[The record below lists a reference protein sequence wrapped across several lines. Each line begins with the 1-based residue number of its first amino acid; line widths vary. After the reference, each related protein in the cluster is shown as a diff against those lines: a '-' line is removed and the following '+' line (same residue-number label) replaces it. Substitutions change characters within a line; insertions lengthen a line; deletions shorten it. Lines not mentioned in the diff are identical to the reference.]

1 MRNYHVKRHRTT
13 ILEEMLSELGERDKL
28 AYFYCSFSDSESLD
42 PINILGSILAQLCSP
57 EECIRGTV
65 GELYEKNTKAF
76 GKPQRL
82 GSEKLVELILQQIND
97 DHRTLIFLD
106 AINECGSSHAIL
118 SNIESLLTRSGA
130 RIHICLSS
138 INERDIEDHLQKL
151 PNLYVKNL
159 EQQEMT
165 IDINILVCD
174 YLENHSRLKQ
184 HSRKLKDEII
194 SALTQGAQGMY
205 ADFDM
210 IFYFG

>member
-1 MRNYHVKRHRTT
+1 
-13 ILEEMLSELGERDKL
+13 MLSKLEDRDKL

-42 PINILGSILAQLCSP
+42 PINIFGSILAQLCGS
-57 EECIRGTV
+57 EECIHGTV
-65 GELYEKNTKAF
+65 GKLFDEKNTQAF
-76 GKPQRL
+76 GKAQRL
-82 GSEKLVELILQQIND
+82 ETERLVELILQQIND

-118 SNIESLLTRSGA
+118 SNIESLLMCSGA

-138 INERDIEDHLQKL
+138 INERDIEDHLKKL

-165 IDINILVCD
+165 IDINILVSD